1 MVAGVHGTR
10 DPQRWG
16 SLCILCVWC
25 LVVTDRGTHNTQ
37 MSFRS
42 VDLRR
47 VDLFVD
53 LLVDLGGDDR
63 WWLESTQMSTRTV
76 DLRRVDLAV
85 DSLVDLLVDLDDD
98 LSVDPVVDLI
108 ADCSFIF

>member
-1 MVAGVHGTR
+1 MGMVARRGPVPPSRVGLHSSSWRQASIARGIHK
-10 DPQRWG
+10 G
-16 SLCILCVWC
+16 GGHCVFCVWC

-63 WWLESTQMSTRTV
+63 WWLENTQMSLRTV
-76 DLRRVDLAV
+76 DLGRVDLAV
-85 DSLVDLLVDLDDD
+85 YFS
-98 LSVDPVVDLI
+98 
-108 ADCSFIF
+108 C

>member
-1 MVAGVHGTR
+1 MARGIHKG
-10 DPQRWG
+10 WG
-16 SLCILCVWC
+16 HCIFCVWC

-63 WWLESTQMSTRTV
+63 WWLENTQMSLRTV
-76 DLRRVDLAV
+76 DLGRVDLAV
-85 DSLVDLLVDLDDD
+85 YFS
-98 LSVDPVVDLI
+98 
-108 ADCSFIF
+108 C